1 MPYQIT
7 EHTADMRMNVEAQ
20 NLRQL
25 FKDSIKGMLN
35 TLKTEN
41 PEANK
46 TTVKRT
52 IAVQSS
58 DITALLIDTMNE
70 VLSLA
75 QIHRETYPK
84 IFIRKLSKTAIV
96 AELEGM
102 KVEKFEKDIKAVTFH
117 EANVEKKEGLWKTT
131 IIFDI

>member
-52 IAVQSS
+52 VAVQSS

>member
-41 PEANK
+41 PEAKK

-52 IAVQSS
+52 VAVQSS

>member
-41 PEANK
+41 PEAKK

-52 IAVQSS
+52 I
-58 DITALLIDTMNE
+58 ID
-70 VLSLA
+70 
-75 QIHRETYPK
+75 QR
-84 IFIRKLSKTAIV
+84 
-96 AELEGM
+96 
-102 KVEKFEKDIKAVTFH
+102 
-117 EANVEKKEGLWKTT
+117 
-131 IIFDI
+131 

>member
-1 MPYQIT
+1 
-7 EHTADMRMNVEAQ
+7 MNVEAQ

-41 PEANK
+41 PEAKK

-52 IAVQSS
+52 VAVQSS